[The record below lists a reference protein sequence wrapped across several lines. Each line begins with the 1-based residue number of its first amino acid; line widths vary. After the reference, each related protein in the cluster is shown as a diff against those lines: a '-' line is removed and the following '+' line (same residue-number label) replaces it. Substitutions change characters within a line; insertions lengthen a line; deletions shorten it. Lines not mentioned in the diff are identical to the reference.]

1 MSRDQRR
8 PLDVLIYEQPSY
20 ASSGK
25 NHSLHF
31 QDHCC
36 QHNLEERE
44 RRERR
49 KREER
54 EEGEE
59 EERREKGG
67 RKEGEKRGKGV
78 GMHIYVHTY
87 MLSVCVY
94 MYCIVISHLPNSD
107 VSGPI

>member
-1 MSRDQRR
+1 MSRGQRR
-8 PLDVLIYEQPSY
+8 PLDALIYERPSCV
-20 ASSGK
+20 SSEK

-36 QHNLEERE
+36 QHNLEERRE
-44 RRERR
+44 RRERGER
-49 KREER
+49 GGREEG

-67 RKEGEKRGKGV
+67 KEEGERRERGGEKRGKGV
-78 GMHIYVHTY
+78 RMH
-87 MLSVCVY
+87 
-94 MYCIVISHLPNSD
+94 MYCIIAISHLPNSD